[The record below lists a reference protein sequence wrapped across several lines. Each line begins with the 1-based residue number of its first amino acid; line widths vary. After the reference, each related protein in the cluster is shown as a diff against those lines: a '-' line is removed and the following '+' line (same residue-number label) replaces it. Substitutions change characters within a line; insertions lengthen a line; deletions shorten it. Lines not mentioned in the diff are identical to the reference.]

1 MSPGGDRAA
10 SPGQQLVISGVG
22 GQGVI
27 FVARLLADA
36 AITNGDRV
44 LTSETHGMA
53 QRGGV
58 VVSHL
63 KVGDFE
69 SPLVRV
75 SRADGLIVLRMEN
88 LDLHRPFLAPGG
100 WIVVNDPDPPGPEGG
115 QGLHALDADG
125 LAVSAGNPR
134 AANLVLLGF
143 ALSRLRGRA
152 EGGRLFCSPDAV
164 REALERRL
172 SGREDLL
179 ADSRRAFD
187 LGLRHGRL

>member
-1 MSPGGDRAA
+1 MSPGGEKAA
-10 SPGQQLVISGVG
+10 SSGQQLVISGVG
-22 GQGVI
+22 GQGVL

-36 AITNGDRV
+36 AIRNGNRV

-69 SPLVRV
+69 SPLVRIAK
-75 SRADGLIVLRMEN
+75 ADGLIVLRKEN

-100 WIVVNDPDPPGPEGG
+100 WIVVNDPAPPGTADRA
-115 QGLHALDADG
+115 GLHALDADA
-125 LAVSAGNPR
+125 LAVSAGNPL

-143 ALSRLRGRA
+143 ALSLPGSRA
-152 EGGRLFCSPDAV
+152 EGGCLFCSAEAV
-164 REALERRL
+164 RDALERRL
-172 SGREDLL
+172 SGRRDLL
-179 ADSRRAFD
+179 EDSRRAFD
-187 LGLRHGRL
+187 LGLRHGRR

>member
-1 MSPGGDRAA
+1 MSADVEKTA

-22 GQGVI
+22 GQGVL

-36 AITNGDRV
+36 AIRNGEHV

-69 SPLVRV
+69 SPLVRA
-75 SRADGLIVLRMEN
+75 SRADGLIVLRKEN
-88 LDLHRPFLAPGG
+88 LELHRPFLAPGG
-100 WIVVNDPDPPGPEGG
+100 WIVVNDPAPSGAAGSA
-115 QGLHALDADG
+115 GLHALDADA
-125 LAVSAGNPR
+125 LAVSSGNPQ

-143 ALSRLRGRA
+143 ALSMLGSRA
-152 EGGRLFCSPDAV
+152 EGGRLFCSAGAV
-164 REALERRL
+164 RDALERRL
-172 SGREDLL
+172 PGRKDLL
-179 ADSRRAFD
+179 EDSFRAFD
-187 LGLRHGRL
+187 LGLHRGRR